1 MHHLPFGAYMLI
13 SHIIT
18 TYMLYQKKY
27 VVGLTGAEHVFPL
40 GEGERHQR
48 PPWPGVY
55 ILFGVG
61 ELE

>member
-1 MHHLPFGAYMLI
+1 MLI

-27 VVGLTGAEHVFPL
+27 VVGLIGAEHVFPL